1 MKATHFIVLL
11 LSVFF
16 ITSCVVDEQCRQNKN
31 VELGVSLYHITKVQ
45 STGSINRTSLILDS
59 ITVKGLIYNSLSNNY
74 DYADSI
80 LYNNSRLISK
90 VFLPLHKFQ
99 NISKY
104 EVKFNSVIDTVT
116 IFHTNTDEYLSLECG
131 CMKTHTIDSVHIT
144 NNFKIDSVRILNNNV
159 KSDNAENLRF
169 YK

>member
-11 LSVFF
+11 VSVFF
-16 ITSCVVDEQCRQNKN
+16 TTSCVVDEQCRQNKN
-31 VELGVSLYHITKVQ
+31 VELGVSFYHMAKVQ
-45 STGSINRTSLILDS
+45 STGTITKTSFVLDS
-59 ITVKGLIYNSLSNNY
+59 ITIKGLIFNNLSKNY

-80 LYNNSRLISK
+80 LYNKSRSISK
-90 VFLPLHKFQ
+90 IYLPLHKFT

-104 EVKFNSVIDTVT
+104 EMKFNSSIDTVT

-131 CMKTHTIDSVHIT
+131 CMKIHTIDSVHIT
-144 NNFKIDSVRILNNNV
+144 NNFKIDSIRISNNTV
-159 KSDNAENLRF
+159 KTDNAENLRL